1 MEILIMPNI
10 SRPDVVECTRRVCA
24 ELIRLGHRSL
34 LSAEDLKAL
43 SPLGAE
49 TGEFSQMLSR
59 CDLVMAVG
67 GDGTILHTA
76 VHAALADKPV
86 IGVNAGNLGFL
97 TQIEGDNLT
106 ELERL
111 SQGRYIVQKRMLL
124 QLTLECTRN
133 NQNQRYYA
141 LNDIVLS
148 RRLPGH
154 ITDIQVYCEGAQV
167 GQYRAD
173 GVIFATPT
181 GSTAY
186 SLAAGG
192 PIVDPA
198 VDSIIMT
205 PICPH
210 SLYNRSILFSAD
222 KRLSARIQEDL
233 LVAVDGAGLPPV
245 AAESVFIEK
254 ADRFARFIRFPE
266 KDFYDVLNEK
276 LKLRG

>member
-10 SRPDVVECTRRVCA
+10 SRPDAVECARRVCA
-24 ELIRLGHRSL
+24 ELIRLGHRPL
-34 LSAEDLKAL
+34 LSAEDIKTL
-43 SPLGAE
+43 SPVNAE
-49 TGEFSQMLSR
+49 TDEFSQMLSR

-124 QLTLECTRN
+124 QLTLENARN
-133 NQNQRYYA
+133 NQNQRHYA

-154 ITDIQVYCEGAQV
+154 ITDIQVCCEGAQV

-173 GVIFATPT
+173 GIIFATPT

-186 SLAAGG
+186 LCLPEPERGSCL
-192 PIVDPA
+192 
-198 VDSIIMT
+198 DSIIMT
-205 PICPH
+205 PYVRIRFTTVPF
-210 SLYNRSILFSAD
+210 LFSAD
-222 KRLSARIQEDL
+222 KAERADTRRPARGCGRRRSPSGCHGIC
-233 LVAVDGAGLPPV
+233 VH
-245 AAESVFIEK
+245 
-254 ADRFARFIRFPE
+254 
-266 KDFYDVLNEK
+266 
-276 LKLRG
+276 